1 MDTNQSTLEVQ
12 AAHTPNGV
20 QDLPQSEAEAIAMQ
34 QRNPMGWYR
43 EMLTTTPVR
52 YDERSQ
58 IWHVFGYADV
68 QRVITDYSIFSSD
81 LSQLMSQEERE
92 QRPPQTSLI
101 TVDPPFHRQ
110 LRGLVTQAFTP
121 RAIAAMEPRI
131 RQIVNEQLDQVIA
144 SGRMDVIADL
154 SYPLPVIVIAE
165 MLGVPSTDRA
175 DFKRWSD
182 AVVAVDPNDPNLI
195 SDRAS
200 GEVSPEI
207 EEMTRYFTTMI
218 EQRRQQ
224 PQDDLISQMIAAQL
238 DGRHLTQE
246 ELLGFCVLLL
256 IAGNITTTSLLS
268 NAIWCFDE
276 QPEAW
281 AQLRADPSLIPGAIE
296 EVLRYRSPVK
306 SLFRVVSQD
315 TEVGG
320 HLLKAGAMVMPWI
333 GAANHDPAQ
342 FVEPE
347 LFDITRTPN
356 RHISFGHGVH
366 FCLGAPLARLE
377 ARVALEEM
385 VRRME
390 TVRIAPGTQ
399 LEPLKSF
406 MYGLKQLPVVFTPAQ

>member
-1 MDTNQSTLEVQ
+1 MDTNQSTLEPQ
-12 AAHTPNGV
+12 TMHAPEGV
-20 QDLPQSEAEAIAMQ
+20 QDLPQTEAEAAMIQ
-34 QRNPMGWYR
+34 LLNPLGWYR
-43 EMLTTTPVR
+43 EMLATAPVR

-58 IWHVFGYADV
+58 IWHIFGYEDV
-68 QRVITDYSIFSSD
+68 QRVITDHSTFSSD
-81 LSQLMSQEERE
+81 FSRLMSQEERAE
-92 QRPPQTSLI
+92 RPTQSSLI

-131 RQIVNEQLDQVIA
+131 REIVNEQLDLVIA
-144 SGRMDVIADL
+144 SGQMDVINDL

-182 AVVAVDPNDPNLI
+182 AVVAVDPNDPELVN
-195 SDRAS
+195 SQARR
-200 GEVSPEI
+200 ETPPEF

-224 PQDDLISQMIAAQL
+224 PQDDLISQLIVAQL
-238 DGRHLTQE
+238 DGRHLTHD
-246 ELLGFCVLLL
+246 ELLGFCTLLL

-281 AQLRADPSLIPGAIE
+281 AQLRTDPSLVPAAVE

-306 SLFRVVSQD
+306 ALFRIASQD
-315 TEVGG
+315 TEIGG
-320 HLLKAGAMVMPWI
+320 QPIKAGALLMPWI

-342 FVEPE
+342 FVDPE
-347 LFDITRTPN
+347 HFDITRAPN
-356 RHISFGHGVH
+356 RHLAFGHGVH

-377 ARVALEEM
+377 VRVALEEM
-385 VRRME
+385 ARRME
-390 TVRIAPGTQ
+390 TVRIAPDTQ

-406 MYGLKQLPVVFTPAQ
+406 MYGLKRLPVVFTPAL